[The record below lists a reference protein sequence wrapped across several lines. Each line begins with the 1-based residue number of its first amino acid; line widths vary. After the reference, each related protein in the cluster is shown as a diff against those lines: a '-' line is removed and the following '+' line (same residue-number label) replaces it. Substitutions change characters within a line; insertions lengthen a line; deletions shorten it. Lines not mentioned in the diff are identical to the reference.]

1 MAWDGHKRGEELT
14 KMRTEMLG
22 TAYTAQHSD
31 CRVLE
36 QLRLGTNLPPVMG
49 KRLMFIIIHQN

>member
-1 MAWDGHKRGEELT
+1 MPKELT

-36 QLRLGTNLPPVMG
+36 QLLLGKKTSYSKG
-49 KRLMFIIIHQN
+49 GADSASKQ

>member
-1 MAWDGHKRGEELT
+1 
-14 KMRTEMLG
+14 MRTEMLG

-36 QLRLGTNLPPVMG
+36 QLLPGLTSKTGSRLSTHRVA
-49 KRLMFIIIHQN
+49 